1 LDIKEYISSGILE
14 LYSAGALTDAEG
26 REVETMASKYPE
38 IKSELAQ
45 INEAVSSFGTVYQKS
60 PRPELRSKIINK
72 INSLESQE
80 DNDNVSKPAS
90 DKPNV
95 ISMKPDRPAVRQT
108 ESSSKMKYLMAAVL
122 AFLVLNIAGNFF
134 LYDKWKGTENRMAFL
149 VDENRKVKEEYNQIK
164 NNMEKKNEDIKM
176 VMNRSN
182 KIVDLK
188 GMDVSPNS
196 YATVYWN
203 PNSKKVMLNVDNLPP
218 PPSNMQYQLW
228 ALKDGKP
235 IDAGIFD
242 MDKDPMHMM
251 PVTIPAADAF
261 AVTLEKKGGSPTPD
275 LTKLY
280 VMGKI

>member
-1 LDIKEYISSGILE
+1 MDIKEYISSGILE
-14 LYSAGALTDAEG
+14 LYSAGALTDVEA
-26 REVETMASKYPE
+26 REVEAMAVKYPE
-38 IKSELAQ
+38 VQAELDK
-45 INEAVSSFGTVYQKS
+45 INEAVTNFASVYQKS

-72 INSLESQE
+72 INSLES
-80 DNDNVSKPAS
+80 NDSVSAPSSAKSNV
-90 DKPNV
+90 V
-95 ISMKPDRPAVRQT
+95 TMKPDRGPVRQS
-108 ESSSKMKYLMAAVL
+108 ESSSKMRYLMAAVL
-122 AFLVLNIAGNFF
+122 AFLVLNIAGNFY
-134 LYDKWKGTENRMAFL
+134 LYYKWKGTETQMSSL
-149 VDENRKVKEEYNQIK
+149 VDENRKVKEEYNLIK
-164 NNMEKKNEDIKM
+164 NNMEKKNEDLKM

-188 GMDVSPNS
+188 GMEVSPNS
-196 YATVYWN
+196 YATVYWD

-218 PPSNMQYQLW
+218 PPPDKQYQLW

-275 LTKLY
+275 LKQLY